1 MLVSPP
7 SDRALALC
15 ALRLSLRRPILH
27 FALPL
32 LFSVTSAGSPLFAG
46 EAPPA
51 APASAQPLD
60 AVALLARSDQARGG
74 NLPGLAWTVLLTN
87 TGKGSEHSQS
97 MTVAVEA
104 IPSSSIA
111 IVQAPASNRGFVML
125 QVERKMWLTK
135 PDLHKPVPIS
145 PRQRLS
151 GQVAI
156 GDIAATNYA
165 KEYEPTFE
173 KDEAID
179 GELCH
184 VLMLKAKSREAT
196 YDNIRYWISQAR
208 LVAVRADFLA
218 LNGRHLK
225 SARFEYG
232 NRITGPRGE
241 ILFVSRMIIRDA
253 LTDASSVLEYRDIK
267 VRPIPASRFRPENL

>member
-1 MLVSPP
+1 
-7 SDRALALC
+7 
-15 ALRLSLRRPILH
+15 
-27 FALPL
+27 
-32 LFSVTSAGSPLFAG
+32 
-46 EAPPA
+46 
-51 APASAQPLD
+51 
-60 AVALLARSDQARGG
+60 
-74 NLPGLAWTVLLTN
+74 
-87 TGKGSEHSQS
+87 

-135 PDLHKPVPIS
+135 PDLRKPVPIS

-165 KEYEPTFE
+165 REYEPTSE

-184 VLMLKAKSREAT
+184 VLTLKAKSNEAT
-196 YDNIRYWISQAR
+196 YDHIRYWISQAR
-208 LVAVRADFLA
+208 LVAVRADFA
-218 LNGRHLK
+218 LDGRLLK

-232 NRITGPRGE
+232 NQITGPRGG
-241 ILFVSRMIIRDA
+241 ILFVSRMTIRDA
-253 LTDASSVLEYRDIK
+253 LADATSVLEYRDIK